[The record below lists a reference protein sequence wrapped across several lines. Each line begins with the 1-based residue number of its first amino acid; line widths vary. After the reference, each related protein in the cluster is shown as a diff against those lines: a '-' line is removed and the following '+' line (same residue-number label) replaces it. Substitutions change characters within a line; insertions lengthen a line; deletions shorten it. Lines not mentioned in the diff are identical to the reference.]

1 MVYCTGIRF
10 RKELINM
17 NVIEAALLGL
27 LQGLGEFLPISSSGH
42 LLLCRMLLGL
52 TIDESPA
59 YKMLD
64 ILLHVGTLIPVII
77 VFWKDWW
84 AILKNPFKS
93 KTLLLLFIASMPT
106 LVVKVI
112 FDNFIESCDTGWFLG
127 VSFLL
132 TAVFLLVAEYVSG
145 KKQHKT
151 DKPGFFHAI
160 VMGCMQGVALLPGIS
175 RSGSTLAGGLLSG
188 LDRKSAAKFSFM
200 MSAPAIAG
208 ALLLEGKDAIENGW
222 ISDLALVPTIIGV
235 IVASVVGYLAIRF
248 MLKLV
253 TKVSLNWFALY
264 VAILGV
270 IFLAAQLLGMPGV
283 TPFAPPAEAAEVVL
297 QTLLI

>member
-1 MVYCTGIRF
+1 
-10 RKELINM
+10 M

-42 LLLCRMLLGL
+42 LLLGRMVLGL

-84 AILKNPFKS
+84 DILKNPFKS
-93 KTLLLLFIASMPT
+93 RTLLLLFIASMPT
-106 LVVKVI
+106 LVFKVI
-112 FDNFIESCDTGWFLG
+112 FDDFIDSCDTGWFLG
-127 VSFLL
+127 VSFLM
-132 TAVFLLVAEYVSG
+132 TAVFLLVAEYVSSKNANKTG
-145 KKQHKT
+145 KV
-151 DKPGFFHAI
+151 GFFHAI
-160 VMGCMQGVALLPGIS
+160 VMGCMQGIALLPGVS

-188 LDRKSAAKFSFM
+188 LDRKSGAKFAFM

-222 ISDLALVPTIIGV
+222 ISDLAIVPTIVGV
-235 IVASVVGYLAIRF
+235 VVASVTGYIAIRF
-248 MLKLV
+248 MLKLM
-253 TKVSLNWFALY
+253 TKISLNWFALY

-270 IFLAAQLLGMPGV
+270 IFLAMQLIGVPGV
-283 TPFAPPAEAAEVVL
+283 TPFTMPGEAAAAL
-297 QTLLI
+297 SILTL

>member
-1 MVYCTGIRF
+1 MS
-10 RKELINM
+10 
-17 NVIEAALLGL
+17 VIEAALLGL

-42 LLLCRMLLGL
+42 LLLGRMLLGL
-52 TIDESPA
+52 TIDDSPA

-64 ILLHVGTLIPVII
+64 ILLHVGTLIPVLI

-84 AILKNPFKS
+84 NILKNPFKS

-106 LVVKVI
+106 LIVKVV
-112 FDNFIESCDTGWFLG
+112 FDDFITGCDTGWFLG
-127 VSFLL
+127 VSFLM
-132 TAVFLLVAEYVSG
+132 TAVFLLFAEYTSA
-145 KKQHKT
+145 KLQSKT
-151 DKPGFFHAI
+151 DKPGFLHAV
-160 VMGCMQGVALLPGIS
+160 VMGCMQGIALLPGVS

-222 ISDLALVPTIIGV
+222 ISDLAVVPTIVGV
-235 IVASVVGYLAIRF
+235 IVSALVGYLAIRF
-248 MLKLV
+248 MLKLI

-270 IFLAAQLLGMPGV
+270 IFLAAQLFGMPGV
-283 TPFAPPAEAAEVVL
+283 VPFAPPAETAAVL
-297 QTLLI
+297 TFLM

>member
-1 MVYCTGIRF
+1 
-10 RKELINM
+10 M

-42 LLLCRMLLGL
+42 LLLGRMVLGL

-84 AILKNPFKS
+84 DILKNPFKS
-93 KTLLLLFIASMPT
+93 RTLLLLFIASMPT
-106 LVVKVI
+106 LVFKVI
-112 FDNFIESCDTGWFLG
+112 FDDFIDSCDTGWFLG
-127 VSFLL
+127 VSFLM
-132 TAVFLLVAEYVSG
+132 TAVFLLVAEYVSS
-145 KKQHKT
+145 KNAHKT
-151 DKPGFFHAI
+151 GKVGFFHAV
-160 VMGCMQGVALLPGIS
+160 VMGCMQGIALLPGVS

-188 LDRKSAAKFSFM
+188 LDRKSGAKFAFM

-222 ISDLALVPTIIGV
+222 ISDLAIVPTIVGV
-235 IVASVVGYLAIRF
+235 VVASVTGYIAIRF
-248 MLKLV
+248 MLKLM
-253 TKVSLNWFALY
+253 TKISLNWFALY

-270 IFLAAQLLGMPGV
+270 IFLALQLIGVPGV
-283 TPFAPPAEAAEVVL
+283 TPFAMPGEAAAAL
-297 QTLLI
+297 SILTL

>member
-1 MVYCTGIRF
+1 
-10 RKELINM
+10 M

-42 LLLCRMLLGL
+42 LLLGRMVLGL

-84 AILKNPFKS
+84 DILKNPFKS
-93 KTLLLLFIASMPT
+93 RTLLLLFIASMPT
-106 LVVKVI
+106 LVFKVI
-112 FDNFIESCDTGWFLG
+112 FDDFIDSCDTGWFLG
-127 VSFLL
+127 VSFLV
-132 TAVFLLVAEYVSG
+132 TAVFLLVAEYVSSKNANKTG
-145 KKQHKT
+145 KV
-151 DKPGFFHAI
+151 GFFHAI
-160 VMGCMQGVALLPGIS
+160 VMGCMQGIALLPGVS

-188 LDRKSAAKFSFM
+188 LDRKSGAKFAFM

-222 ISDLALVPTIIGV
+222 ISDLAIVPTIVGV
-235 IVASVVGYLAIRF
+235 VVASVTGYIAIRF
-248 MLKLV
+248 MLKLM
-253 TKVSLNWFALY
+253 TKISLNWFALY

-270 IFLAAQLLGMPGV
+270 IFLALQLIGVPGV
-283 TPFAPPAEAAEVVL
+283 TPFAMPGEPAASL
-297 QTLLI
+297 SLLTL

>member
-1 MVYCTGIRF
+1 
-10 RKELINM
+10 M
-17 NVIEAALLGL
+17 NIIEAALLGL

-42 LLLCRMLLGL
+42 LLLGRMLLGL

-112 FDNFIESCDTGWFLG
+112 FDDFIDGCDTGWFLG

-132 TAVFLLVAEYVSG
+132 TAIFLMVSEYVSG
-145 KKQHKT
+145 KMKSKT
-151 DKPGFFHAI
+151 DKPGFLHAI

-222 ISDLALVPTIIGV
+222 ISDLAILPTIVGV
-235 IVASVVGYLAIRF
+235 IVSAVVGYLAIRF
-248 MLKLV
+248 MLKLI

-270 IFLAAQLLGMPGV
+270 IFLAAQLFGLPDV
-283 TPFAPPAEAAEVVL
+283 VPFAPPAEAAAAL
-297 QTLLI
+297 TFLM

>member
-1 MVYCTGIRF
+1 
-10 RKELINM
+10 M

-42 LLLCRMLLGL
+42 LLLGRMVLGL

-84 AILKNPFKS
+84 DILKNPFKS
-93 KTLLLLFIASMPT
+93 RTLLLLFIASMPT
-106 LVVKVI
+106 LVFKVI
-112 FDNFIESCDTGWFLG
+112 FDDFIDSCDTGWFLG
-127 VSFLL
+127 VSFLM
-132 TAVFLLVAEYVSG
+132 TALFLLVAEYVSSKNANKTG
-145 KKQHKT
+145 KV
-151 DKPGFFHAI
+151 GFFHAI
-160 VMGCMQGVALLPGIS
+160 VMGCMQGIALLPGVS

-188 LDRKSAAKFSFM
+188 LDRKSGAKFAFM

-222 ISDLALVPTIIGV
+222 ISDLAVVPTIVGV
-235 IVASVVGYLAIRF
+235 IVAGVTGYIAIRF
-248 MLKLV
+248 MLKLM
-253 TKVSLNWFALY
+253 TKISLNWFALY

-270 IFLAAQLLGMPGV
+270 IFLALQLIGVPGV
-283 TPFAPPAEAAEVVL
+283 TPFTMPGEAAAAL
-297 QTLLI
+297 SILTL

>member
-1 MVYCTGIRF
+1 
-10 RKELINM
+10 M
-17 NVIEAALLGL
+17 NALEAALLGL

-42 LLLCRMLLGL
+42 LLLGRMLLGL

-64 ILLHVGTLIPVII
+64 ILLHVGTLIPVLI

-84 AILKNPFKS
+84 EILKNPFKS

-106 LVVKVI
+106 LVVKFI
-112 FDNFIESCDTGWFLG
+112 FDDFIDSCDSGWFLG
-127 VSFLL
+127 VSFLM
-132 TAVFLLVAEYVSG
+132 TAVFLLISEYVS
-145 KKQHKT
+145 KKHEQKT
-151 DKPGFFHAI
+151 DKPGFLHAI
-160 VMGCMQGVALLPGIS
+160 VMGCMQGVALLPGVS

-222 ISDLALVPTIIGV
+222 IKDLEVLPTIIGV
-235 IVASVVGYLAIRF
+235 IVACIVGYLAIRF
-248 MLKLV
+248 MLKLI

-270 IFLAAQLLGMPGV
+270 LILALQLFGFPGV
-283 TPFAPPAEAAEVVL
+283 TPFAPPAEAAAAITAL
-297 QTLLI
+297 MM

>member
-1 MVYCTGIRF
+1 
-10 RKELINM
+10 M

-42 LLLCRMLLGL
+42 LLLGRMVLGL

-64 ILLHVGTLIPVII
+64 ILLHVGTLIPVLI

-84 AILKNPFKS
+84 EMLKNPFKS
-93 KTLLLLFIASMPT
+93 RTLLLLFIASMPT
-106 LVVKVI
+106 LVFKVI
-112 FDNFIESCDTGWFLG
+112 FDDFIDSCDTGWFLG
-127 VSFLL
+127 VSFLM
-132 TAVFLLVAEYVSG
+132 TAVFLLVAEYVSS
-145 KKQHKT
+145 KNAHKT
-151 DKPGFFHAI
+151 GKVGFFHAI
-160 VMGCMQGVALLPGIS
+160 VMGCMQGIALLPGVS

-188 LDRKSAAKFSFM
+188 LDRKSGAKFAFM

-222 ISDLALVPTIIGV
+222 ISDLAVVPTIVGV
-235 IVASVVGYLAIRF
+235 IVAGVTGYIAIRF
-248 MLKLV
+248 MLKLM
-253 TKVSLNWFALY
+253 TKISLNWFALY

-270 IFLAAQLLGMPGV
+270 IFLALQLIGVPGV
-283 TPFAPPAEAAEVVL
+283 TPFAMPGEAAAAL
-297 QTLLI
+297 SILTL